1 MQYPIQLKNQKDVFR
16 RSIFIIFFSLMHAF
30 AFTQCVNSSIVSG
43 SAFVND
49 NTIVG
54 SLFSPAS
61 LVNVGADDGSSA
73 TASITLSILGSGKTN
88 YLKAT
93 GFGFTIPPS
102 ATICGVS
109 VSIKKRALG
118 INLLNWIT
126 DEAVRLVVGG
136 AITGNNKEDPDKWTG
151 TGAFSNYGG
160 TTDTWGNTLTPADV
174 NSSNFGVAIAAEYKG
189 VLGVFLTA
197 EIDYITMQVSYMN
210 IPVPLT
216 LGAFTTN
223 ISGNVV
229 TNKWVMYEEEENAK
243 IILQRS
249 IDAKVWENIKTV
261 PVNYFVGE
269 RNYEM
274 LDTPEHTGVYYYRLE
289 LVHAT
294 GNVTYSKINM
304 VNYKTDTKN
313 IAYPNPT
320 TSLIYIPN
328 VSNKDGFALYTMLGE
343 KISIPYTYLNGLLQ
357 LNLKDL
363 KTGNYFLITA
373 GKRLS
378 IVKH

>member
-1 MQYPIQLKNQKDVFR
+1 LKNQKDVFFK
-16 RSIFIIFFSLMHAF
+16 SISILFFSLMHAF
-30 AFTQCVNSSIVSG
+30 AFTQCVNSSILG
-43 SAFVND
+43 GGTFADD
-49 NTIVG
+49 NTITGASFSNPGNG
-54 SLFSPAS
+54 S
-61 LVNVGADDGSSA
+61 ADDGSLAIASA
-73 TASITLSILGSGKTN
+73 TLTLFGSRKTQ

-93 GFGFTIPPS
+93 NFGFAIPAS
-102 ATICGVS
+102 ASICGIS
-109 VSIKKRALG
+109 VSIKKRATG
-118 INLLNWIT
+118 IIPLLYSVS
-126 DEAVRLVVGG
+126 DEAVRLVIGG
-136 AITGNNKEDPDKWTG
+136 TIMGNNKADADTWTG
-151 TGAFSNYGG
+151 TATFSNYGG
-160 TTDTWGNTLTPADV
+160 TADTWGNALTPAQV
-174 NSSNFGVAIAAEYKG
+174 NSSNFGVAIAASYNAIA
-189 VLGVFLTA
+189 GVFLTA

-216 LGAFTTN
+216 LGEFTTN

-243 IILQRS
+243 INLQRS

-269 RNYEM
+269 RSYQV
-274 LDTPEHTGVYYYRLE
+274 LDKPEHTGVYYYRLE

-320 TSLIYIPN
+320 TSLVYISN

-343 KISIPYTYLNGLLQ
+343 KISTPYTYLKGLLQ